1 MRGGARIRARARA
14 VLRAVAALAAIA
26 FLLCAWL
33 PVAGGIPGALR
44 PSFLLAP
51 PALLGAAGGIGPILL
66 ASLLLAGLAAVI
78 AILLALPAGIGLWL
92 ARGRSG
98 WGETL
103 ADMLIAVPSIVYGL
117 AALALA
123 GALGAG
129 PSLILGALTLALIVL
144 PWLARG
150 VGEALAGLDPR
161 WNLAAAALG
170 LPLRV
175 SLARVLWPQARGAI
189 REAVLLAIG
198 RAAGETAA
206 LLLALGSGFGDGIS
220 LLEPQRVL
228 TVHITE
234 LALHVPGGRPQA
246 LASAAV
252 LALAV
257 LALEWPLLARG
268 RRAP

>member
-1 MRGGARIRARARA
+1 MKKSAPIRARTAAAGRA
-14 VLRAVAALAAIA
+14 LAALAAIA

-33 PVAGGIPGALR
+33 PVAGGLPQALR
-44 PSFLLAP
+44 PAFLLAP
-51 PALLGAAGGIGPILL
+51 PALLGAAGGIGPVLL
-66 ASLLLAGLAAVI
+66 ASLLLAALTAVI
-78 AILLALPAGIGLWL
+78 ALLLALPAGIGLWL

-123 GALGAG
+123 AAVDAG
-129 PSLILGALTLALIVL
+129 PSLLLGALTLALIVL

-150 VGEALAGLDPR
+150 VAEALAGLDPR
-161 WNLAAAALG
+161 WNLASAALG
-170 LPLRV
+170 LPLGV
-175 SLARVLWPQARGAI
+175 TLARVLWPQARGAI

-220 LLEPQRVL
+220 IFEPQRVL

-246 LASAAV
+246 FATAAV
-252 LALAV
+252 LALAIV
-257 LALEWPLLARG
+257 VIEWPLLARHRSG
-268 RRAP
+268 S